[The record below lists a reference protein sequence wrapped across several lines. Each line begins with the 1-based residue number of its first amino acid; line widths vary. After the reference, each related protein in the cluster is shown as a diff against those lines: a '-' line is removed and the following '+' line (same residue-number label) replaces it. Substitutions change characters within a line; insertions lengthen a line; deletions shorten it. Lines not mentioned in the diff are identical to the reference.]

1 MLRVMKKN
9 WLDSKYIEAWMLT
22 YKIISSIS
30 FEKSRV
36 IKRGITLL
44 LYRNEMLIS
53 LNTHVKDIIAIMNR
67 KIIRNDT
74 CTTIDIKRDT

>member
-30 FEKSRV
+30 FEQSRV